1 MGSQRGVDFA
11 AGAVMSSNLNVP
23 GSDVLEKLYKRS
35 SFTASDLPSFRRQ
48 ATVFILL
55 SVSLLAILLLAQSTF
70 SYWGRPSRGLILL
83 LIAVFA
89 IDVLELVWVERLKTE
104 LSPRTLTLLTWGSI
118 VLNLA
123 AAGLLTVLVD
133 HEDSPYYI
141 VAVVPVLVAAFRCS
155 LPALA
160 GVVGVATFL
169 NFATTQFYFRHHPPT
184 DVGEY
189 FEAGIASLTFAIV
202 GLLVWL
208 LVRQLRANE
217 NNLARNL
224 LELKQARAKLLEE
237 ETLAAVGRLSSAIA
251 HEIRNPV
258 AMISSSLAM
267 AKRCHADSEQH
278 DEMCDIAARE
288 AARLE
293 KLTTD
298 FLSYARPRKPESTPH
313 LVHDTLAYVAS
324 VCRAHAGEK
333 EVKIA
338 IEAPGSL
345 EAELDPAQI
354 QQALLNLVMNAI
366 DASPKGGTVKLQSG
380 RDGFSEVS
388 ISVTNPGLPI
398 PVPALSRI
406 FEPFFTTKAGGTGL
420 GLAIAR
426 NIARA
431 HGGELSVASNQQDN
445 ICFCL
450 QLPAA
455 NVTAAPALAA
465 RK

>member
-1 MGSQRGVDFA
+1 
-11 AGAVMSSNLNVP
+11 MSSNLNDP
-23 GSDVLEKLYKRS
+23 RANVLEKLYKRS
-35 SFTASDLPSFRRQ
+35 TFTASDLPSFRRQ
-48 ATVFILL
+48 ETVFVLL
-55 SVSLLAILLLAQSTF
+55 SVGLLTVLLLAQSTF
-70 SYWGRPSRGLILL
+70 SYWGRPSRGLLVLL
-83 LIAVFA
+83 SVVFV
-89 IDVLELVWVERLKTE
+89 IDVLELVWVQGLKTE

-118 VLNLA
+118 ALNLT
-123 AAGLLTVLVD
+123 AAGLLTALVN

-155 LPALA
+155 LPALV
-160 GVVGVATFL
+160 GVVGVATYL
-169 NFATTQFYFRHHPPT
+169 NFATTQFYFLHHPPL
-184 DVGEY
+184 DEGEY
-189 FEAGIASLTFAIV
+189 FEAGVASLTFAIV

-208 LVRQLRANE
+208 LVRQIRANE

-267 AKRCHADSEQH
+267 AKRCPADSEEH

-298 FLSYARPRKPESTPH
+298 FLSYARPRQPESTPH

-333 EVKIA
+333 EVKIE

-345 EAELDPAQI
+345 EADLDPAQI

-366 DASPKGGTVKLQSG
+366 DASPKGGTVKLQSD
-380 RDGFSEVS
+380 RNGFSVVS
-388 ISVTNPGLPI
+388 ISVTNAGPPI
-398 PVPALSRI
+398 PDPVLSRI

-450 QLPAA
+450 RLPAA

>member
-1 MGSQRGVDFA
+1 M
-11 AGAVMSSNLNVP
+11 
-23 GSDVLEKLYKRS
+23 LEKLYKRS

-48 ATVFILL
+48 ETVFILL
-55 SVSLLAILLLAQSTF
+55 SVGLLAILLLAQSTF
-70 SYWGRPSRGLILL
+70 SYWGRPSRGLLL
-83 LIAVFA
+83 LLSAVFV
-89 IDVLELVWVERLKTE
+89 IDVLELVWVRRLNTE
-104 LSPRTLTLLTWGSI
+104 LLPRTLTLLTWGSI
-118 VLNLA
+118 ALNLA
-123 AAGLLTVLVD
+123 AAGSLTVLVD

-160 GVVGVATFL
+160 AVVGVATYL
-169 NFATTQFYFRHHPPT
+169 NFATTQFHFLHHPPT
-184 DVGEY
+184 DAGEY

-208 LVRQLRANE
+208 LVRQIRANE

-267 AKRCHADSEQH
+267 AKRCHADSEEH

-324 VCRAHAGEK
+324 VCRAHASGK
-333 EVKIA
+333 EVKIE

-345 EAELDPAQI
+345 EADLDPAQI

-380 RDGFSEVS
+380 RNGFAVVS
-388 ISVTNPGLPI
+388 ISVTNAGSPI
-398 PVPALSRI
+398 PAPILSRI

-450 QLPAA
+450 RLPAA

-465 RK
+465 KE

>member
-1 MGSQRGVDFA
+1 VFD
-11 AGAVMSSNLNVP
+11 
-23 GSDVLEKLYKRS
+23 KLYERS

-48 ATVFILL
+48 ESVFILL
-55 SVSLLAILLLAQSTF
+55 SVALLAALFLGHATF
-70 SYWGRPSRGLILL
+70 SYWGRPSRGLMLL
-83 LIAVFA
+83 LWAVFLIYA
-89 IDVLELVWVERLKTE
+89 FELVWVRGLTTE
-104 LSPRTLTLLTWGSI
+104 LSPRTLKLLTWGSI
-118 VLNLA
+118 AVNLA
-123 AAGLLTVLVD
+123 AAGFLTVLVD
-133 HEDSPYYI
+133 HEDSPYY
-141 VAVVPVLVAAFRCS
+141 VLAVVPVLVAAFRFS
-155 LPALA
+155 VPALV
-160 GVVGVATFL
+160 GVVGVATFM
-169 NFATTQFYFRHHPPT
+169 NFATTEFYFRHHPPP
-184 DVGEY
+184 DIGEY
-189 FEAGIASLTFAIV
+189 FEAGVSSLLFAIV

-208 LVRQLRANE
+208 LVRQIRVNE

-267 AKRCHADSEQH
+267 ANRCQPNSEQH

-313 LVHDTLAYVAS
+313 VVHDTLAYVSS
-324 VCRAHAGEK
+324 VCRAHAGDK
-333 EVKIA
+333 EVKIE
-338 IEAPGSL
+338 IDAPASL

-366 DASPKGGTVKLQSG
+366 DASPKGGTVRLKSDW
-380 RDGFSEVS
+380 DGFSEVS
-388 ISVTNPGLPI
+388 ISVTNAGSPI
-398 PVPALSRI
+398 REQVLSRI
-406 FEPFFTTKAGGTGL
+406 FEPFFTTKASGTGL

-431 HGGELSVASNQQDN
+431 HGGDLSVTSNRQDN
-445 ICFCL
+445 VCFCL
-450 QLPAA
+450 RLPAA
-455 NVTAAPALAA
+455 HATTAPALAA
-465 RK
+465 KE

>member
-1 MGSQRGVDFA
+1 VF
-11 AGAVMSSNLNVP
+11 
-23 GSDVLEKLYKRS
+23 EKLYKRS
-35 SFTASDLPSFRRQ
+35 SFTASDLPSFQRQ
-48 ATVFILL
+48 ESVFIFL
-55 SVSLLAILLLAQSTF
+55 SVGLLIVLLLAHTTF
-70 SYWGRPSRGLILL
+70 SYWGKPSRELILL
-83 LIAVFA
+83 LGAVLLINVF
-89 IDVLELVWVERLKTE
+89 ELIWVRGLTTE
-104 LSPRTLTLLTWGSI
+104 LSPQTLRLLTWGSI
-118 VLNLA
+118 ALNLA
-123 AAGLLTVLVD
+123 AAGFLTALVN

-141 VAVVPVLVAAFRCS
+141 VAVVPVLVAAFRLS
-155 LPALA
+155 LPALV
-160 GVVGVATFL
+160 GVVGVATFI
-169 NFATTQFYFRHHPPT
+169 NFATTEFYFRHHPPP

-189 FEAGIASLTFAIV
+189 FEAGVSSLTFAIV

-208 LVRQLRANE
+208 LVRQIRTNE

-267 AKRCHADSEQH
+267 AKRCQPGSEQH

-324 VCRAHAGEK
+324 VCRAHAGNK
-333 EVKIA
+333 EVKIE
-338 IEAPGSL
+338 IDAPTSL
-345 EAELDPAQI
+345 EAQLDPAQI

-366 DASPKGGTVKLQSG
+366 DASPKGGTVGLKSNW
-380 RDGFSEVS
+380 DGFSEVN
-388 ISVTNPGLPI
+388 ISVTNAGLPI
-398 PVPALSRI
+398 REQVLSRI

-431 HGGELSVASNQQDN
+431 HGGELSVTSNQQDN
-445 ICFCL
+445 VCFSL
-450 QLPAA
+450 RLPAA
-455 NVTAAPALAA
+455 HATAAPTLAA
-465 RK
+465 KE

>member
-1 MGSQRGVDFA
+1 M
-11 AGAVMSSNLNVP
+11 
-23 GSDVLEKLYKRS
+23 LEKLYKRS

-48 ATVFILL
+48 ETVFILL
-55 SVSLLAILLLAQSTF
+55 SLGLLAVLLLAQSTF

-83 LIAVFA
+83 LSAVFV
-89 IDVLELVWVERLKTE
+89 IDVLELAWVRRLRTE
-104 LSPRTLTLLTWGSI
+104 LSPPTLTLLTWGSI
-118 VLNLA
+118 ALNLTA
-123 AAGLLTVLVD
+123 ACFLTVLVD

-141 VAVVPVLVAAFRCS
+141 VAVVPVLVAAFRFS
-155 LPALA
+155 LPAVA
-160 GVVGVATFL
+160 GVVGVATFV
-169 NFATTQFYFRHHPPT
+169 NFATTEFYFRHHPPV
-184 DVGEY
+184 DIGEY

-208 LVRQLRANE
+208 LVRQIRANE
-217 NNLARNL
+217 SNLAKNL

-267 AKRCHADSEQH
+267 AKRCQPNSEQH

-288 AARLE
+288 AVRLE

-298 FLSYARPRKPESTPH
+298 FLSYARPRKPEATPH

-333 EVKIA
+333 EVKIEV
-338 IEAPGSL
+338 EAPGSL
-345 EAELDPAQI
+345 EAELDPAQV

-366 DASPKGGTVKLQSG
+366 DASPRGGTVKLKSNG
-380 RDGFSEVS
+380 GSFTEVK
-388 ISVTNPGLPI
+388 ISVTNAGLPI
-398 PVPALSRI
+398 PEPVLSRI

-431 HGGELSVASNQQDN
+431 HGGELSVASNQPDN

-450 QLPAA
+450 RLPAA
-455 NVTAAPALAA
+455 HTTAAPALAA
-465 RK
+465 KE